1 MEKLKCYYAASG
13 AAGWF
18 TCCLAELQ
26 RAESRLLPG
35 SRSGVV
41 VLSDNPQGS
50 ENATRVEQKYL
61 IDELTQQSFE
71 RGTFLR
77 NFAESKLCFPTTLI
91 VTRSVMMRNVA
102 EHIVPEIIDVID
114 Y

>member
-26 RAESRLLPG
+26 RAESWLLPG

-50 ENATRVEQKYL
+50 ENAARVEQKHL

-77 NFAESKLCFPTTLI
+77 NFSESKLCFP
-91 VTRSVMMRNVA
+91 TRSVMMRNVA